1 MSQITCKKCGYPWST
16 YTACPNCGSKVPNFD
31 SKKDDPK
38 GMGCF
43 ILFIVG
49 LIIIVAIVNVF
60 SQGFIYDSGS
70 KIVVGGLLLG
80 LFILLKSQNNQK
92 KTK

>member
-31 SKKDDPK
+31 SKKNDPK

-43 ILFIVG
+43 ILFIVA
-49 LIIIVAIVNVF
+49 LIVIVAIVNVF
-60 SQGFIYDSGS
+60 SRGFIYNSGVT
-70 KIVVGGLLLG
+70 IVVVGLILG
-80 LFILLKSQNNQK
+80 LFILLMSQNK
-92 KTK
+92 KK

>member
-31 SKKDDPK
+31 SKKNDPK

-43 ILFIVG
+43 ILFIVA
-49 LIIIVAIVNVF
+49 LIVIVAIVNVF
-60 SQGFIYDSGS
+60 SRGFIYNSGVT
-70 KIVVGGLLLG
+70 IVVVGLILG
-80 LFILLKSQNNQK
+80 LFVLLMSQNK
-92 KTK
+92 KK

>member
-31 SKKDDPK
+31 SKKNDPK

-43 ILFIVG
+43 ILFIVA
-49 LIIIVAIVNVF
+49 LIVIFAIVNVF
-60 SQGFIYDSGS
+60 SRGFIYNSGVT
-70 KIVVGGLLLG
+70 IVVVGLILG
-80 LFILLKSQNNQK
+80 LFVLLMSQNK
-92 KTK
+92 KK

>member
-31 SKKDDPK
+31 SKKNDPK

-43 ILFIVG
+43 ILFIVA
-49 LIIIVAIVNVF
+49 LIVIVAIVNVF
-60 SQGFIYDSGS
+60 SRGFIYKSGVT
-70 KIVVGGLLLG
+70 IVVVGLILG
-80 LFILLKSQNNQK
+80 LFILLMSQNK
-92 KTK
+92 KK